1 MSSGASGARSPM
13 GPQLRRGS
21 DAGDIDLAAISVV
34 PALAATAL
42 IGVAV
47 VLATMAWW
55 PQHSAPQP
63 SFGIMAA
70 TIVFGLVLFA
80 IGCAALMLPERF
92 GPPLVVVF
100 MVAVSAFLVAVLL
113 SSTQADWVMA
123 YMVMLI
129 VTCGAVQQ
137 RFLWWLA
144 SVVPVVIAWTLA
156 GVATPWQN
164 ETWRNALLLTALAL
178 TLSWFIHHTR
188 RTHWR
193 MLSAERESARSSA
206 ATDPMTGLLNRRGML
221 EVTQVRR
228 RTQDWGDDVRV
239 SLIDVDGLKGI
250 NDRHGHAAGDAAIVA
265 VARALRTAT
274 RAEEDLL
281 VRWGGDEFVIISDG
295 KSPDASEFQRRVNLA
310 LARDCPAD
318 AEWTAQVS
326 VGTATHTDTV
336 AQTLEELVSEAD
348 ANMYASKR
356 RR

>member
-1 MSSGASGARSPM
+1 M

-21 DAGDIDLAAISVV
+21 DAGTSTWLPSQWCR
-34 PALAATAL
+34 PSPPPLSSGWPSSWQRWPGGPSTA
-42 IGVAV
+42 
-47 VLATMAWW
+47 
-55 PQHSAPQP
+55 HRKP

-100 MVAVSAFLVAVLL
+100 MVAVSAFLVAVL
-113 SSTQADWVMA
+113 SSTQADWVLA

-178 TLSWFIHHTR
+178 TLSRFIHHTR

-228 RTQDWGDDVRV
+228 RTQDWGDDVRCP
-239 SLIDVDGLKGI
+239 LIDVDGLKGI
-250 NDRHGHAAGDAAIVA
+250 ND
-265 VARALRTAT
+265 T
-274 RAEEDLL
+274 RSCG
-281 VRWGGDEFVIISDG
+281 R
-295 KSPDASEFQRRVNLA
+295 
-310 LARDCPAD
+310 
-318 AEWTAQVS
+318 
-326 VGTATHTDTV
+326 
-336 AQTLEELVSEAD
+336 
-348 ANMYASKR
+348 
-356 RR
+356 